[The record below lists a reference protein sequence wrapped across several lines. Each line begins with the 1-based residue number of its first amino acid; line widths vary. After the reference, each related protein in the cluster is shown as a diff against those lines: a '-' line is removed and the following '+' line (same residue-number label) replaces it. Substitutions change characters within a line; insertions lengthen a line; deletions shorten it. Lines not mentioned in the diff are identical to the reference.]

1 LGRLYGR
8 PWRGALFIAIADES
22 VIAALVRG
30 PNFDTLLKLWVTAR
44 IDIRNGSIFDLEA
57 RRPKVRTSIS

>member
-1 LGRLYGR
+1 
-8 PWRGALFIAIADES
+8 
-22 VIAALVRG
+22 VRG
-30 PNFDTLLKLWVTAR
+30 PNLDTLLNLWVTAR